1 MIEPEYRYSDRHF
14 FADEELKKEGA
25 DDHFALQ
32 DAYKRPLCDDDFY
45 ELRKE
50 IQEALRRC
58 DEVTLSALIEQA
70 RLVGERYEWQE
81 ELDEAEN
88 FMYQMTEQ

>member
-1 MIEPEYRYSDRHF
+1 
-14 FADEELKKEGA
+14 
-25 DDHFALQ
+25 
-32 DAYKRPLCDDDFY
+32 LCDDDFY

-70 RLVGERYEWQE
+70 RLAGERYEWQE

-88 FMYQMTEQ
+88 FMY

>member
-1 MIEPEYRYSDRHF
+1 MIEPEHRYGDRHF
-14 FADEELKKEGA
+14 FADEELKEEGP
-25 DDHFALQ
+25 DNHFALK
-32 DAYKRPLCDDDFY
+32 DAYKSPLCDDDFY
-45 ELRKE
+45 ELREE

-58 DEVTLSALIEQA
+58 DEVALSALIEQA

-88 FMYQMTEQ
+88 FMY